1 MKTDNILLIG
11 AILLMAFSVGCIAY
25 GLEEQSTTEIEDEE
39 PQMNIPYIVD
49 EQGRIRIVA
58 TVTVPLTASVS
69 DESED
74 EDNSS

>member
-11 AILLMAFSVGCIAY
+11 AIVLMAVSIGCIAY
-25 GLEEQSTTEIEDEE
+25 GLEEQSTTEIEE
-39 PQMNIPYIVD
+39 PQMNIPYIID
-49 EQGRIRIVA
+49 EQGRIKVVA
-58 TVTVPLTASVS
+58 TVTVPLTISVS